1 MDPSHATPLNKAD
14 IEHIAAKT
22 LQDAFPRGVEPPIDI
37 DVLAEKQP
45 LMDDFVYEP
54 DINSKFG
61 VDATICN
68 KPNGR
73 FDIVLDENVCRRRT
87 SFSIAH
93 EIGHVVLHSALY
105 LGCYTVESSIELS
118 HRIKKNYPR
127 IEREANHF
135 AGAILVP
142 RKTIFRDAQKV
153 YEGILQGY
161 AGNIKWEE
169 VSTMLCSALANRYCV
184 SVQTMGI
191 RLIQL
196 QIDRKLNEAVSAHS
210 DFISWT

>member
-1 MDPSHATPLNKAD
+1 MDPSHSTPYSKAD
-14 IEHIAAKT
+14 IERLAAKT
-22 LQDAFPRGVEPPIDI
+22 LQDAFPRGIEPPIDI

-45 LMDDFVYEP
+45 LMDDFVFET

-68 KPNGR
+68 KANGR
-73 FDIVLDENVCRRRT
+73 FDIVLDENVCRGRT

-93 EIGHVVLHSALY
+93 EIGHIVLHSALY

-118 HRIKKNYPR
+118 HRIKRIYPR

-135 AGAILVP
+135 AGAILIP
-142 RKTIFRDAQKV
+142 RKTIFNDVQKV
-153 YEGILQGY
+153 YGGILQGY
-161 AGNIKWEE
+161 AGKIKWEE
-169 VSTMLCSALANRYCV
+169 VSTMLCSSLAYRYGV

-191 RLIQL
+191 RLNQL
-196 QIDRKLNEAVSAHS
+196 QIDRKLNESINAHL
-210 DFISWT
+210 DFISWA